1 MIRFA
6 TRRLAWS
13 LLVVWFVA
21 TSVFGIYFAVPRDVA
36 RLVAGSRAS
45 EQTLVLVRKRLGLD
59 QPVRVQY
66 MKFLLRLA
74 HGDLGQSFQTQ
85 EAVTTIVARDLP
97 VTTSLALGASILW
110 LVVGVGAG
118 TIAATRR
125 RSRTDRMINTA
136 ALGFYSMPTFLVG
149 QLLLFFLFYRLYVA
163 GYELFPPG
171 SYVPFTENPLQW
183 ARFLILPWASIAL
196 VSAAT
201 YSRLTRGAMLDV
213 LHEDYIR
220 TARSKGISEHR
231 VTIYHALRSALTP
244 VVSQFGIDVGSLMG
258 GAIVTEVVFGL
269 PGLGREAVQA
279 IANQDLPI
287 IMGITILSAALVVAA
302 NLVVDILQA
311 VMDPRVRLE

>member
-6 TRRLAWS
+6 MRRLAWS

-21 TSVFGIYFAVPRDVA
+21 TSVFAIYFAVPRDVA

-66 MKFLLRLA
+66 MQFLLRLA

-220 TARSKGISEHR
+220 TARSKGISELR
-231 VTIYHALRSALTP
+231 VTTRHALRSALTP

>member
-6 TRRLAWS
+6 ARRLAWS

-21 TSVFGIYFAVPRDVA
+21 TSVFAIYFAVPRDVA

-66 MKFLLRLA
+66 IQFLMRLA

-97 VTTSLALGASILW
+97 VTTSLALGASVLW

-125 RSRTDRMINTA
+125 RSRADRMINTA

-220 TARSKGISEHR
+220 TARSKGISELR
-231 VTIYHALRSALTP
+231 VTTHHALRSALTP

-302 NLVVDILQA
+302 NLVVDVLQA

>member
-220 TARSKGISEHR
+220 TARSKGISELR
-231 VTIYHALRSALTP
+231 VTTRHALRSALTP

>member
-6 TRRLAWS
+6 VRRLAWS
-13 LLVVWFVA
+13 VLVVWFVA
-21 TSVFGIYFAVPRDVA
+21 TSVFAIYFAVPRDVA

-66 MKFLLRLA
+66 VQFLMRLA

-97 VTTSLALGASILW
+97 VTTSLALGASVLW

-125 RSRTDRMINTA
+125 RSRADRMINTA

-220 TARSKGISEHR
+220 TARSKGISELR
-231 VTIYHALRSALTP
+231 VTTHHALRGALTP

-302 NLVVDILQA
+302 NLVVDVLQA

>member
-6 TRRLAWS
+6 VRRLAWS
-13 LLVVWFVA
+13 VLVVWFVA
-21 TSVFGIYFAVPRDVA
+21 TIVFAIYFAVPRDVA

-66 MKFLLRLA
+66 IQFLMRLA

-97 VTTSLALGASILW
+97 VTTSLALGASVLW

-125 RSRTDRMINTA
+125 RSRADRMINTA

-220 TARSKGISEHR
+220 TARSKGISELR
-231 VTIYHALRSALTP
+231 VTTHHALRSALTP

-302 NLVVDILQA
+302 NLVVDVLQA

>member
-6 TRRLAWS
+6 VRRLAWS
-13 LLVVWFVA
+13 VLVVWFVA
-21 TSVFGIYFAVPRDVA
+21 TSVFAIYFAVPRDVA

-66 MKFLLRLA
+66 IQFLMRLA

-97 VTTSLALGASILW
+97 VTTSLALGASVLW

-125 RSRTDRMINTA
+125 RSRADRMINTA

-171 SYVPFTENPLQW
+171 SYVPFTESPLQW

-220 TARSKGISEHR
+220 TARSKGISELR
-231 VTIYHALRSALTP
+231 VTTHHALRSALTP

-302 NLVVDILQA
+302 NLVVDVLQA

>member
-6 TRRLAWS
+6 VRRIAWS

-21 TSVFGIYFAVPRDVA
+21 TSVFAIYFAVPRDVA

-45 EQTLVLVRKRLGLD
+45 EQTLALVRKRLGLD

-66 MKFLLRLA
+66 VQFLMRLA

-97 VTTSLALGASILW
+97 VTTSLALGASVLW
-110 LVVGVGAG
+110 LVIGVGAG

-125 RSRTDRMINTA
+125 RSRSDRAINTVA
-136 ALGFYSMPTFLVG
+136 MAFYSMPTFLVG
-149 QLLLFFLFYRLYVA
+149 QLLLFFLFYQLYVA

-171 SYVPFTENPLQW
+171 SYVPFTESPLQW

-220 TARSKGISEHR
+220 TARSKGIPEHR

-302 NLVVDILQA
+302 NLVVDVLQA

>member
-6 TRRLAWS
+6 VRRLAWS

-21 TSVFGIYFAVPRDVA
+21 TSVFAIYFAVPRDVA

-66 MKFLLRLA
+66 IQFLMRLA

-97 VTTSLALGASILW
+97 VTTSLALGASVLW

-125 RSRTDRMINTA
+125 RSRADRMINTA

-220 TARSKGISEHR
+220 TARSKGISELR
-231 VTIYHALRSALTP
+231 VTTHHALRSALTP

-302 NLVVDILQA
+302 NLVVDVLQA

>member
-6 TRRLAWS
+6 VRRLAWS
-13 LLVVWFVA
+13 VLVVWFVA
-21 TSVFGIYFAVPRDVA
+21 TSVFAIYFAVPRDVA

-66 MKFLLRLA
+66 IQFLMRLA

-97 VTTSLALGASILW
+97 VTTSLALGASVLW

-125 RSRTDRMINTA
+125 RPRADRMINTA

-220 TARSKGISEHR
+220 TARSKGISELR
-231 VTIYHALRSALTP
+231 VTTHHALRGALTP

-302 NLVVDILQA
+302 NLVVDVLQA

>member
-1 MIRFA
+1 MIRFLLK
-6 TRRLAWS
+6 RLAWS
-13 LLVVWFVA
+13 VLVVWFVA
-21 TSVFGIYFAVPRDVA
+21 TSVFTVYFAIPRDVA
-36 RLVAGSRAS
+36 RLIAGARAS
-45 EQTLVLVRKRLGLD
+45 EETLVLVRKRLGLD

-66 MKFLLRLA
+66 VHFLEKLIR
-74 HGDLGQSFQTQ
+74 GDLGESFRTQ

-97 VTTSLALGASILW
+97 VTTSLAIGSSILW
-110 LVVGVGAG
+110 LVFGVTAGA
-118 TIAATRR
+118 IAATRR
-125 RSRTDRMINTA
+125 RTRTDRIITTA
-136 ALGFYSMPTFLVG
+136 ALGFYSMPTFLLG
-149 QLLLFFLFYRLYVA
+149 QLLLFFLFFQLYQA
-163 GYELFPPG
+163 GFELFPPG
-171 SYVPFTENPLQW
+171 SYVAFTESPLQW

-220 TARSKGISEHR
+220 TARAKGISELR
-231 VTIYHALRSALTP
+231 VTTRHALRSALTP

-287 IMGITILSAALVVAA
+287 IMGVTILSAALVVAA
-302 NLVVDILQA
+302 NLVVDLVQA
-311 VMDPRVRLE
+311 LLDQRVRLE

>member
-1 MIRFA
+1 
-6 TRRLAWS
+6 
-13 LLVVWFVA
+13 
-21 TSVFGIYFAVPRDVA
+21 
-36 RLVAGSRAS
+36 
-45 EQTLVLVRKRLGLD
+45 
-59 QPVRVQY
+59 VRVQY
-66 MKFLLRLA
+66 IQFLMRLA

-97 VTTSLALGASILW
+97 VTTSLALGASVLW

-125 RSRTDRMINTA
+125 RSRADRMINTA

-220 TARSKGISEHR
+220 TARSKGISELR
-231 VTIYHALRSALTP
+231 VTTHHALRSALTP

-302 NLVVDILQA
+302 NLVVDVLQA